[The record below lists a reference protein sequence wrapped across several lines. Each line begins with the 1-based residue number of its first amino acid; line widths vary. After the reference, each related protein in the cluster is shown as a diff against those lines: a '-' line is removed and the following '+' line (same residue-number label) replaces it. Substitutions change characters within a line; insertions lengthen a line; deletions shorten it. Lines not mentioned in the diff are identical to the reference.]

1 MGSQSMSLQIV
12 CMLDS
17 DLKPSTDRDN
27 GFLEVK
33 IAEENEQYK
42 SIIVAL
48 RAAAPKWEFE
58 QINFDG

>member
-1 MGSQSMSLQIV
+1 
-12 CMLDS
+12 MLDS
-17 DLKPSTDRDN
+17 GLKPSTDRDN